1 MIGLPNYHCFHWRM
15 SFMTASWGCCPASGQ
30 ATLEGISTFEPVA
43 GHLTLR
49 RAYGCIP
56 QQKCRRVDFRQ
67 ETMQKLGVKYH
78 KNMQKTGIHL
88 ILVSTQ
94 VILGVGGGMG
104 ERRKQKD
111 MHRNKNVFSGTTKVR
126 AETQLKENLV
136 KHPYVTN
143 GEIEHRR
150 RKLTSR
156 S

>member
-56 QQKCRRVDFRQ
+56 QQKCRWVDFRQ

-111 MHRNKNVFSGTTKVR
+111 TETKMYFL
-126 AETQLKENLV
+126 EPQKSELKHSLKRTWSNIPMLQMGKLSIGEEN
-136 KHPYVTN
+136 
-143 GEIEHRR
+143 
-150 RKLTSR
+150 
-156 S
+156 